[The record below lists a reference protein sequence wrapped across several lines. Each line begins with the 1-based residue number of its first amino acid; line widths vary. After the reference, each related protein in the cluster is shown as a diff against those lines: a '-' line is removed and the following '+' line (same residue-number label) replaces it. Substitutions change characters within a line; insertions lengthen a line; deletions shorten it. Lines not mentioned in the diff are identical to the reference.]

1 MGQKVNPHGLR
12 VGINSPWNSVWY
24 AGKKD
29 FGKCIKEDNEIRK
42 YLKKNYYDAAI
53 SNINIERAASN
64 IKIDIYCGRVG
75 VARRSRR
82 QEERHRRHQRRYTQ
96 DSRTR
101 QDLQRQRARSQEH
114 GPQRPARGGEHSDS
128 ARKEDSFPQSDEI
141 RYGKSDESGRQR
153 YQNDGFRTSRRRRNS
168 EKRKLPR
175 GFHSSSD
182 ASRGHRLRLCRSTYH
197 LRYHRRQNVDIQG

>member
-75 VARRSRR
+75 VYIQHQYRARGEQYQDRHLLRQSRR
-82 QEERHRRHQRRYTQ
+82 C
-96 DSRTR
+96 
-101 QDLQRQRARSQEH
+101 
-114 GPQRPARGGEHSDS
+114 
-128 ARKEDSFPQSDEI
+128 
-141 RYGKSDESGRQR
+141 GR
-153 YQNDGFRTSRRRRNS
+153 
-168 EKRKLPR
+168 
-175 GFHSSSD
+175 
-182 ASRGHRLRLCRSTYH
+182 
-197 LRYHRRQNVDIQG
+197 